1 MAFKQCEIEQLLA
14 DTGRR
19 CCLCDR
25 LHGVQV
31 HHIVPVEGGG
41 SDHVDNAIPLCPNC
55 HSDVHLQSAHGVATK
70 KYTVAE
76 LKLHRKRQISAVKR
90 QQGFV
95 KEFAETDW
103 HKISDGYEITIA
115 NSEHGVNNPST
126 EFQMNNGAYWSV
138 VLVETGTDHDG
149 NVIIRADR
157 RFAGR
162 CLVK

>member
-1 MAFKQCEIEQLLA
+1 MA
-14 DTGRR
+14 T
-19 CCLCDR
+19 
-25 LHGVQV
+25 
-31 HHIVPVEGGG
+31 P
-41 SDHVDNAIPLCPNC
+41 
-55 HSDVHLQSAHGVATK
+55 
-70 KYTVAE
+70 
-76 LKLHRKRQISAVKR
+76 RKRTGCLGTPGPGKEI
-90 QQGFV
+90 
-95 KEFAETDW
+95 EFAETDW